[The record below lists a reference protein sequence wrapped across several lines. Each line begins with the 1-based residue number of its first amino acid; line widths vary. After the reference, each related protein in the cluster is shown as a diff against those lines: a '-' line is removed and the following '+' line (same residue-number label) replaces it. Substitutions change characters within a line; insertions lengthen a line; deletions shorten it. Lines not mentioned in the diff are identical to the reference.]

1 MNAPTE
7 AFLHDKLHA
16 LDALADEFIAVR
28 RDIHKHP
35 EMGYKEYRTS
45 DLVAEQLSAWGYQVT
60 RGLGG
65 TGLVGQLKKGSGH
78 RAIGIRADMDALPI
92 DEATGLAYAS
102 CNVGIMHACGHDGHT
117 AMLLAAAKHIAQKGV
132 FSGTVNL
139 IFQPAEEGLGG
150 AKKMM
155 EDGLFKQFPCDAIFA
170 MHNMPTHP
178 QGHLVLRDGSAMAS
192 SDNVTITLHGKGGH
206 GAMPH
211 VAADPVV
218 AGSAIVMGLQSI
230 VARNIDPQQMAI
242 ITVGAFNAGVA
253 NNVIPQTATLKL
265 SVRSLDRDVRIL
277 LEKRITELVHAQ
289 ATQLWGEAA
298 DIDYQRGYPVL
309 VNHLAETD
317 FARDVAEELVGA
329 DKVVRQGRALTGS
342 EDFAFMLEEVPG
354 CYLLIGNGDGTGDGH
369 GACMVHNPGYDFN
382 DQNVAVGSAYWSLLV
397 ERFLPAIRV
406 KTPRPGFGAWPSAGG
421 KPPGLCHRPGLNL
434 ERRQSR
440 PRRRRV

>member
-1 MNAPTE
+1 MNAPSD
-7 AFLHDKLHA
+7 AFLHQKLHA
-16 LDALADEFIAVR
+16 LNAQADEFIAVR

-65 TGLVGQLKKGSGH
+65 TGLVGQIKKGTGH
-78 RAIGIRADMDALPI
+78 KSIGIRADMDALPI
-92 DEATGLAYAS
+92 NEATGLPYSS

-117 AMLLAAAKHIAQKGV
+117 AMLLAAAKHIAQQGV

-155 EDGLFKQFPCDAIFA
+155 EDGLFQQFPCNAIFA
-170 MHNMPTHP
+170 MHNMPSHP
-178 QGHLVLRDGSAMAS
+178 QGHLVLRDGPAMAS

-218 AGSAIVMGLQSI
+218 AGSAIVLGLQSI

-265 SVRSLDRDVRIL
+265 SVRSLDRDVRVL

-289 ATQLWGEAA
+289 AQSYGVTAE
-298 DIDYQRGYPVL
+298 IDYQRGYPVL
-309 VNHLAETD
+309 VNCLAETD
-317 FARDVAEELVGA
+317 FARTVAEELVGA
-329 DKVVRQGRALTGS
+329 DKVVRQGPALTGS
-342 EDFAFMLEEVPG
+342 EDFAFMLEDVPG

-382 DQNVAVGSAYWSLLV
+382 DHNVAVGSAYWSLLV
-397 ERFLPAIRV
+397 ERFLPA
-406 KTPRPGFGAWPSAGG
+406 
-421 KPPGLCHRPGLNL
+421 
-434 ERRQSR
+434 
-440 PRRRRV
+440 